1 MRSFKPF
8 LYLIFIL
15 AILLLVTTKRDPELT
30 KPLEMVVVPGTHT
43 SMPFD
48 EMRKLMPE
56 RLKYIKENST
66 FLEPYKKEAL
76 EFIESKIQGV
86 GDEQM
91 PLMLYSTP
99 NSELGYYRID
109 PLQGTPEQLTSFQF
123 QQGALGWFWI
133 YGTFIDSA
141 GHTASYMYYLIRMDA
156 FPPALREKMGIPL
169 GASTYYFISA
179 GVGRGDSWSYTPF
192 KICRGEYKIE
202 SDTVFSFKA
211 LDLPEGW
218 DYTLSM
224 KGVGNFF
231 ITSAWKDTA
240 DEKNGFEMGL
250 TQRRPP
256 LLDNPEGCSPCAG
269 GAGTLYFS
277 YTQMETGG
285 ELTVGDSSSLYAGG
299 TGWVDR
305 QWLNNRVSSVYLALL
320 SNSMSVFKSEPRGLG
335 KYVWLNLHL
344 GDTLQYMAS
353 GLFTDDEK
361 VSKGMQF
368 TPIANRYGPGTPQYR
383 VESSAE
389 ILETVVREGIE
400 FPVKYRITLPDG
412 IYIIDGT
419 KFDKSLS
426 IDVSN
431 NLHWNGSAIV
441 YDEAG
446 KMVGTGFLEANQF
459 ANSDQYSSNMLRGM
473 GLDTTAEIKSLMF
486 SGGMLTFDEGLPSLL
501 VSALIIIAVIV
512 CIVLFIMSLVKRK
525 EKKTR
530 FAK

>member
-1 MRSFKPF
+1 MRKFKPF
-8 LYLIFIL
+8 LYLIFII
-15 AILLLVTTKRDPELT
+15 AILVLVTTKRDPELT
-30 KPLEMVVVPGTHT
+30 DPLKTVVVPGTHT

-56 RLKYIKENST
+56 RLKYIKDNST
-66 FLEPYKKEAL
+66 FLEPYNKEAL
-76 EFIESKIQGV
+76 GFIESKIQGV
-86 GDEQM
+86 TDEQM
-91 PLMLYSTP
+91 PLMLYSAP
-99 NSELGYYRID
+99 NSELRYYRID
-109 PLQGTPEQLTSFQF
+109 PIRGTPEQLTSFQF
-123 QQGALGWFWI
+123 QQGGLGWFWI

-156 FPPALREKMGIPL
+156 FPPGLREKMGIPL

-179 GVGRGDSWSYTPF
+179 GVGRGDEWSYTPF

-202 SDTVFSFKA
+202 SDTVFSFKG

-224 KGVGNFF
+224 NGVGNFF
-231 ITSAWKDTA
+231 ITTAWKDTA
-240 DEKNGFEMGL
+240 DKKNGFEMGL
-250 TQRRPP
+250 TQKRPP

-277 YTQMETGG
+277 YTQLETGG
-285 ELTVGDSSSLYAGG
+285 ELTVEDSTSLYAGG

-305 QWLNNRVSSVYLALL
+305 QWLNNRVSSVYLSLL
-320 SNSMSVFKSEPRGLG
+320 SNSMSLFKNEPRGLG

-353 GLFTDDEK
+353 GLFTADEK
-361 VSKGMQF
+361 VSKGMKF
-368 TPIANRYGPGTPQYR
+368 TPIANRYGPGTPQYK

-389 ILETVVREGIE
+389 VLETVVREGIE

-412 IYIIDGT
+412 TYILDAT
-419 KFDKSLS
+419 RFDKSLS

-441 YDEAG
+441 YDEGG

-459 ANSDQYSSNMLRGM
+459 ADSDAYQSNMLRGM
-473 GLDTTAEIKSLMF
+473 GADTTAEIKAIMF
-486 SGGMLTFDEGLPSLL
+486 SGGELTFDEGLPSLI

-512 CIVLFIMSLVKRK
+512 CIVLFVMSLVKRK
-525 EKKTR
+525 EKKKKR
-530 FAK
+530 I